1 MRFNRRSDFKSVLR
15 SGEKIDLRGFTIY
28 YRTGVEGI
36 KLGLII
42 PSSFGKAVVRNRV
55 RRCLQD
61 EFMRIV
67 GQGDKGVWM
76 IVRFYGR
83 SERSKLTRSDI
94 KALRAELKSAVNDII
109 AKSNEAGGRKS
120 GGNFASEIFV
130 IPVRLYQIL
139 LSPMFPPSC
148 RFSPSCSEY
157 AIEALR
163 KYGIIRGS
171 LKAVWRVLRC
181 NPFSAGGY
189 DPA

>member
-1 MRFNRRSDFKSVLR
+1 
-15 SGEKIDLRGFTIY
+15 
-28 YRTGVEGI
+28 
-36 KLGLII
+36 
-42 PSSFGKAVVRNRV
+42 
-55 RRCLQD
+55 
-61 EFMRIV
+61 
-67 GQGDKGVWM
+67 M